1 MTTADVAAYAIA
13 LATTGRG
20 AHRVCGVDVRQQ
32 KRKALQW
39 AAAIDLQVVHVPS
52 IAGPTRTPPPDHR
65 SQGDQTELPVIFLT
79 ELPVFFLGLCR
90 LLFLGLCRPL
100 LRGQRRGHL
109 WSHGRGHRLIVEILW
124 NGIQRRWLPVRA
136 IVESLGQG
144 DESGARAGIGRAL
157 CQSKTLRRGASELVP
172 PVRHVYAH
180 EVCTLTLCTLTNSV
194 YAHELMCTLADSYA
208 TEGIKPLSAI
218 GSMRFEENHAPGG
231 PGLVRYLRVSGHRIA
246 RR

>member
-39 AAAIDLQVVHVPS
+39 AAAIDLQVVQVPS

-109 WSHGRGHRLIVEILW
+109 WSDRRRQLLIVEILW
-124 NGIQRRWLPVRA
+124 NGIQRRWRPARTV
-136 IVESLGQG
+136 VESLGQG
-144 DESGARAGIGRAL
+144 DESGAGAGIGRAL
-157 CQSKTLRRGASELVP
+157 CQSKTLGRGASELVP
-172 PVRHVYAH
+172 PVRHVHAH
-180 EVCTLTLCTLTNSV
+180 EQCVRSRSVCTLT
-194 YAHELMCTLADSYA
+194 DSCS
-208 TEGIKPLSAI
+208 TDGIRPLSAI
-218 GSMRFEENHAPGG
+218 GSIGFEENHVPGG
-231 PGLVRYLRVSGHRIA
+231 RGAVLVGHLHVVRDRIA
-246 RR
+246 QP